1 MTAKDDALA
10 ALAAHHAKAQ
20 QIRAQLDAETL
31 RLVAAARQHGAS
43 WEKVGDALGQL
54 RNNARRK
61 FEPLLDET
69 VTRQVRVKTTD
80 SSGTEKP

>member
-10 ALAAHHAKAQ
+10 ALAAHHTRAQ
-20 QIRAQLDAETL
+20 QVRADLDAEAL
-31 RLVAAARQHGAS
+31 RLVAAARQADAS
-43 WEKVGDALGQL
+43 WQKIGDALGGML

-80 SSGTEKP
+80 SSKETS